1 MMVSAE
7 FTNNPGRLI
16 FSKVHIKINIKK
28 EFTDGKAQKDAAAAA
43 QKKFDMEALVT

>member
-7 FTNNPGRLI
+7 FMNNPDRLI

-28 EFTDGKAQKDAAAAA
+28 EFTDGKAQKDAVAAAR
-43 QKKFDMEALVT
+43 KKIDMEILVT